1 MDQWRATDGLQCI
14 LISPGNHD
22 ADHHHHHHHE
32 EYDNDDDYDDDGV
45 QLMQFISDAYTLKS
59 PSNAHHQ

>member
-1 MDQWRATDGLQCI
+1 MDQWGATDGLQCI
-14 LISPGNHD
+14 LISPGNH
-22 ADHHHHHHHE
+22 HHHE
-32 EYDNDDDYDDDGV
+32 EYDDDDDYDDDGV

>member
-1 MDQWRATDGLQCI
+1 MDGWRATDGLQCI
-14 LISPGNHD
+14 LISPGNH
-22 ADHHHHHHHE
+22 HHHHE
-32 EYDNDDDYDDDGV
+32 EYDDDNDDDYDDDGV

>member
-14 LISPGNHD
+14 LISPGNH
-22 ADHHHHHHHE
+22 HHHHE
-32 EYDNDDDYDDDGV
+32 EYDDDNDDDYDDDGV